1 MISQALI
8 VGSIPALVK
17 MAVEETDGGTKRK
30 AIYALSSE
38 VRNYQPGI
46 DAALKALPEELKMG
60 GTIDAGDMA
69 GVDTLIEKLRQTKT
83 VEQ

>member
-1 MISQALI
+1 M

-17 MAVEETDGGTKRK
+17 MAIEETDGGAKRK

-38 VRNYQPGI
+38 VRNYQPGL
-46 DAALKALPEELKMG
+46 DAALKALPEEFKTDG
-60 GTIDAGDMA
+60 AIDAGDME
-69 GVDTLIEKLRQTKT
+69 GIDTLIDKLRQTNV